1 MAGSSDADGGGPTTR
16 RKSAGGSQR
25 RRTAWLGV
33 AAGEFYTTLLSALL
47 FCVLLASYYLLRPLR
62 DELAVHGGT
71 GQLAWTFTATFAV
84 MLLAVPL
91 FGWLLSRFPLARVLP
106 GIYLFFAASLL
117 AFAASLALPGTSAL
131 AGPAFFVWVSVYNLC
146 VVSVFWSLM
155 ADLHAPQAA
164 ARLFGLIAAGG
175 SIGAVT
181 GPLLAIALIEH
192 QGRGVLLPAAAAL
205 LTVAA
210 ILLVALRHHGD
221 PQGAR
226 KPLGGHP
233 LQGVQAVLRQPYLLG
248 ICGWLLLYSGTSTL
262 LYFSQTEI
270 VGQAIADRS
279 ARTQL
284 FAAMDLT
291 VNTLSLLGQVLL
303 TGRVL
308 SRFGSGSGLGVLP
321 VVSII
326 GFALLTLSPT
336 LAVIVG
342 VQVMRRATNFAF
354 ARPARETLF
363 TVVGRDERFKAKNL
377 IDTVVY
383 RGGDALSGWLHSALQ
398 ALGLAVAG
406 IAGLALPLAAAWL
419 ALSAALG
426 RGHRRRSRQSEN
438 TS

>member
-1 MAGSSDADGGGPTTR
+1 MSDRSDAAGPGR
-16 RKSAGGSQR
+16 RLF
-25 RRTAWLGV
+25 AWLGV
-33 AAGEFYTTLLSALL
+33 QPGERRSLLLSALL

-62 DELAVHGGT
+62 DELAVHAGT
-71 GQLAWTFTATFAV
+71 GQLAWTFTATFVV

-117 AFAASLALPGTSAL
+117 AFAVLLALPGTVAL
-131 AGPAFFVWVSVYNLC
+131 AGPAFFVWVSVFNLG

-155 ADLHAPQAA
+155 SDLHSPQAA

-175 SIGAVT
+175 SVGAVA
-181 GPLLAIALIEH
+181 GPLLAIAVTAFL
-192 QGRGVLLPAAAAL
+192 GRGFLLPASAVL
-205 LTVAA
+205 LAVAA
-210 ILLVALRHHGD
+210 ILLVGLRRHGE
-221 PQGAR
+221 PQDA
-226 KPLGGHP
+226 PQSLGGHP
-233 LQGVQAVLRQPYLLG
+233 LQGVRAILRQPYLLG

-279 ARTQL
+279 ERTQL
-284 FAAMDLT
+284 FATMDLT
-291 VNTLSLLGQVLL
+291 VNALTLLGQILL
-303 TGRVL
+303 TGRLL
-308 SRFGSGSGLGVLP
+308 SRFGSGVGLAVLP
-321 VVSII
+321 LVSLG
-326 GFALLTLSPT
+326 GFALLALSPT

-342 VQVMRRATNFAF
+342 VQVVRRTTNFAF

-406 IAGLALPLAAAWL
+406 IATVALPLAAAWL
-419 ALSAALG
+419 ALSTGLG
-426 RGHRRRSRQSEN
+426 YSHRQRSRSPEE
-438 TS
+438 SA